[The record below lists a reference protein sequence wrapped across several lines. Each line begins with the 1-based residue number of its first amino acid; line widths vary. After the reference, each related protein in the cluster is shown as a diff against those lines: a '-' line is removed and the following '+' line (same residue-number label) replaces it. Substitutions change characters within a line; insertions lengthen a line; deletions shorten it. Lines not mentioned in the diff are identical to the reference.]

1 MKNNKKLNKDKK
13 GLDNEIIIGLKPNPT
28 LNKKIKQKNKKETNK
43 NKKKKLTPKRKKFLK
58 IVKWTILLILFAI
71 LITMIMLSSLF
82 NVKSIILSGNSKI
95 SDQEIINLSYL
106 KINENM
112 FKTLKIKSINNIKT
126 NPYIEN
132 VKISKKLNGTIKIT
146 VEERNPTYL
155 IELDNGYAYINNQ
168 GYILEISGIKEE
180 LPLINGITTD
190 IESIKPG
197 NRLNIEDLKK
207 LDVVIQ
213 IMKTAEGKNI
223 SKLITNI
230 DISNENDYILTL
242 QQEQKVIHF
251 GDETKIYDKMLWI
264 EYAIQENEG
273 IDGIL
278 FVKNIEKPYFRSKV

>member
-1 MKNNKKLNKDKK
+1 M
-13 GLDNEIIIGLKPNPT
+13 
-28 LNKKIKQKNKKETNK
+28 
-43 NKKKKLTPKRKKFLK
+43 
-58 IVKWTILLILFAI
+58 
-71 LITMIMLSSLF
+71 
-82 NVKSIILSGNSKI
+82 
-95 SDQEIINLSYL
+95 
-106 KINENM
+106 
-112 FKTLKIKSINNIKT
+112 
-126 NPYIEN
+126 
-132 VKISKKLNGTIKIT
+132 
-146 VEERNPTYL
+146 
-155 IELDNGYAYINNQ
+155 
-168 GYILEISGIKEE
+168 
-180 LPLINGITTD
+180 
-190 IESIKPG
+190 
-197 NRLNIEDLKK
+197 NIEDLKK